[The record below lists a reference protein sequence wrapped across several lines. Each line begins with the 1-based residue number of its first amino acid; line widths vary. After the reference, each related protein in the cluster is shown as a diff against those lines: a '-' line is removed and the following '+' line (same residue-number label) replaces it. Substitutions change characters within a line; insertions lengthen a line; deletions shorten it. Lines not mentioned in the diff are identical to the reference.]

1 MGGGKWQAVMLSC
14 CHAYTR
20 AVSCFQLDR
29 EVFLIVDDGTRLPWL
44 PQLATKLSQNTGGAM
59 SIINVDK
66 VT

>member
-1 MGGGKWQAVMLSC
+1 MGGGANGKLSC